1 MTFST
6 STFLSASSST
16 LSISPSISWRYQFTR
31 SPLRVP
37 PSSGGRGGEGRGE
50 GREGRGERGE
60 GRGEKVEG
68 EKEGEGEEEGVEH
81 CMYKGL
87 CAVDSG

>member
-1 MTFST
+1 MEVPVHQVSPPGA
-6 STFLSASSST
+6 TFL
-16 LSISPSISWRYQFTR
+16 W
-31 SPLRVP
+31 
-37 PSSGGRGGEGRGE
+37 GEGRGREGRGE
-50 GREGRGERGE
+50 GGERGE